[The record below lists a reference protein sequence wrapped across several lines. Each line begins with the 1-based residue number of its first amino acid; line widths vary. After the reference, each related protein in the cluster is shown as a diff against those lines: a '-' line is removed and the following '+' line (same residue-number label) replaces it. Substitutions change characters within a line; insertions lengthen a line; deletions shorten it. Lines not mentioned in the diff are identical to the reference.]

1 MLAPRALLHY
11 YRAAA
16 LRRKVTTRIT
26 TQRTM
31 PLTFDTQVALP
42 GASLRPWRTAD
53 APALQHALEAS
64 EAHLRAWTPWVI
76 DGRVPGQSL
85 PARLAAH
92 ARAFVDGTEWVYGL
106 FAPDDATVL
115 GGCGLYPRVG
125 PGALEIGYWLAAYA
139 TGRGL
144 ATAAASALATLAFAA
159 PGIERL
165 EIRCDPRN
173 VASAR
178 VPARL
183 GFRLDERASVAADG
197 LQVWT
202 LARSDA
208 NAPAT

>member
-1 MLAPRALLHY
+1 ML
-11 YRAAA
+11 
-16 LRRKVTTRIT
+16 
-26 TQRTM
+26 
-31 PLTFDTQVALP
+31 LTLDTEVPLP
-42 GASLRPWRTAD
+42 GARLRPWRPDD
-53 APALQHALEAS
+53 APALRHALEAS

-85 PARLAAH
+85 PERLAAH
-92 ARAFVDGTEWVYGL
+92 ARAFVDGTEWVYGI
-106 FAPDDATVL
+106 FAPDDVTVL

-125 PGALEIGYWLAAYA
+125 PGALELGYWLAAYA

-144 ATAAASALATLAFAA
+144 ATAAAGALATLALAA
-159 PGIERL
+159 PAGERL

-178 VPARL
+178 IPARL

-202 LARSDA
+202 LARRDA
-208 NAPAT
+208 GARVT